1 MAHLWVS
8 LFGVLVMHQA
18 ASFDA
23 SALDALALQP
33 FGQPAE
39 AGVQVRQ

>member
-8 LFGVLVMHQA
+8 LFGVLVMYQA

-23 SALDALALQP
+23 SALDAQALQP

-39 AGVQVRQ
+39 AGGG